1 MFTSLVLVNSTNLR
15 KELAESDLF
24 SIWYNS
30 YAFFFYSYHSKEAK
44 ICGVSQQK
52 SS

>member
-30 YAFFFYSYHSKEAK
+30 YAFFSTHT
-44 ICGVSQQK
+44 IQK
-52 SS
+52 KLKFVA